1 LVVCDK
7 DFSNTFLILKEI
19 IMNVK
24 LKSLVAAAVFTAAA
38 IPAQA
43 AVDLGSTGSSSALL
57 TVVDFG
63 ANVSA
68 TFDLG
73 LNHIDFA
80 GGANTTAQTWD
91 FSAGDY
97 ADAWTSFNAAASAAN
112 VQWFVAATDNAGNGA
127 GARSIVSTSNGVIT
141 NLSTTQLVTATG
153 SIDSFQNGLNF
164 LSNHN
169 TVANGASVSTAT
181 PVNAGFLSAAG
192 KINNA
197 GSVVAG
203 AFGDQL
209 ALMQVSTGANGL
221 AAATQTIFSNDFT
234 FSLASNGTLVY
245 APIPEADTAAM
256 LLAGLGLMGFI
267 GRRRAKG
274 TQA

>member
-1 LVVCDK
+1 
-7 DFSNTFLILKEI
+7 
-19 IMNVK
+19 MNIK
-24 LKSLVAAAVFTAAA
+24 LKGLVAAAVLTAAA

-43 AVDLGSTGSSSALL
+43 AVELGSTGSSSALL
-57 TVVDFG
+57 TLVDFG

-73 LNHIDFA
+73 LNYIDFA

-91 FSAGDY
+91 LTAGDY

-112 VQWFVAATDNAGNGA
+112 VKWFFAATDNTGNGA

-141 NLSTTQLVTATG
+141 NQSTTQLVTAI
-153 SIDSFQNGLNF
+153 SSVDSFQNGLNF
-164 LSNHN
+164 LINHN
-169 TVANGASVSTAT
+169 TVANGASVSTAA
-181 PVNAGFLSAAG
+181 PQNAGWLSAAG
-192 KINNA
+192 KINNS

-209 ALMQVSTGANGL
+209 VLMQASTGANGL
-221 AAATQTIFSNDFT
+221 AAATQSIFSNDFT

-245 APIPEADTAAM
+245 APIPEADTSAM

-267 GRRRAKG
+267 ARRRTKG

>member
-1 LVVCDK
+1 
-7 DFSNTFLILKEI
+7 
-19 IMNVK
+19 MNFK
-24 LKSLVAAAVFTAAA
+24 LKSLVAAVVLTAAA

-43 AVDLGSTGSSSALL
+43 AVDLGNTGSSSAFL

-91 FSAGDY
+91 LTTGDY

-112 VQWFVAATDNAGNGA
+112 VKWFVAATDNLGA
-127 GARSIVSTSNGVIT
+127 GAGSRSIVSTSNGVIT
-141 NLSTTQLVTATG
+141 NQSTTQLVTATG
-153 SIDSFQNGLNF
+153 SVDQFLTGLAF
-164 LSNHN
+164 VGNHSS
-169 TVANGASVSTAT
+169 VADGASVSTAT
-181 PVNAGFLSAAG
+181 PQNAGFLTATG

-209 ALMQVSTGANGL
+209 VLLQASTGANGL
-221 AAATQTIFSNDFT
+221 AAASQTIFSNDFT